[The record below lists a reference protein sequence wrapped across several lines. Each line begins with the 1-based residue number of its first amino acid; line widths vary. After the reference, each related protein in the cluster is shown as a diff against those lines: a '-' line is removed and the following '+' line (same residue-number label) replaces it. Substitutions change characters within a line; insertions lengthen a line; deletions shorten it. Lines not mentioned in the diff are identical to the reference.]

1 MIDREKVI
9 KGLKCCGSKG
19 MSACA
24 SEKCPYYPDKYEWDE
39 CTSQLAN
46 DALELLVKVKCDL
59 TPFDVL
65 NEISASYYGKQMF
78 FLEKNGIVYD
88 RYKHEYIT
96 FDDAVS
102 RMAELVGDDGPC

>member
-46 DALELLVKVKCDL
+46 DALELLKTSVAIDNPWIPCRDCKHWDSNSGLTARKCEML
-59 TPFDVL
+59 GIIT
-65 NEISASYYGKQMF
+65 KQCDWCSKG
-78 FLEKNGIVYD
+78 EKRDEVN
-88 RYKHEYIT
+88 
-96 FDDAVS
+96 
-102 RMAELVGDDGPC
+102 